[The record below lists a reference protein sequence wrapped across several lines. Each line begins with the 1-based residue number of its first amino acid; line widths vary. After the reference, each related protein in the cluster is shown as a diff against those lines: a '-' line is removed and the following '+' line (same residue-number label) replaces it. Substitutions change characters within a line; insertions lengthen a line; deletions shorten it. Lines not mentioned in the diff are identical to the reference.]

1 MDEHKRTL
9 YRFYLYSIINTMNP
23 LTIFNLQFVFC
34 MCNFVTQR
42 TMKLDAMLDSHLA
55 AQTINPW
62 MVCLT
67 D

>member
-1 MDEHKRTL
+1 
-9 YRFYLYSIINTMNP
+9 MNP

-67 D
+67 DLEKTNNKQ